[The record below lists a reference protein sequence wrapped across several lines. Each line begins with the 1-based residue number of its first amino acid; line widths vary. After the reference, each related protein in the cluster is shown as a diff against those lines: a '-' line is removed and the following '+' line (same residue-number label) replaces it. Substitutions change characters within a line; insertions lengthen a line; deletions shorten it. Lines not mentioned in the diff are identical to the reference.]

1 VPEPILVLEG
11 VVAVYGFSQVLQGV
25 SLAVERGRIVALLG
39 RNGAGKTTTLRS
51 VMGLVNVS
59 SGRIGFDGV
68 ELRGMRTFEIAQL
81 GIGYVPDDRRIF
93 PDLSVERNLALGAR
107 HNPRGAGGYW
117 NFDTVYQLFPPLR
130 EFRTRKGAVLS
141 GGEQKMRAL
150 GRALMGNPKL
160 LMLDEPSEGLSPVIL
175 SGLVKAIQ
183 KVCAE
188 GMTIL
193 IADQPHAARRLARLE
208 CFRGAQRHQRSPGFR
223 ARKPNSGIG
232 VERSLPRDLE
242 NSRNAAVM
250 TAQTVWLPMSS
261 RPCRSSPIN
270 C

>member
-1 VPEPILVLEG
+1 VRERLGAHVARLREADVVEQAVHLGLCVRVAMQPGERASGVPQPRQHRQL
-11 VVAVYGFSQVLQGV
+11 QVLSHGHLQ
-25 SLAVERGRIVALLG
+25 
-39 RNGAGKTTTLRS
+39 KD
-51 VMGLVNVS
+51 M
-59 SGRIGFDGV
+59 
-68 ELRGMRTFEIAQL
+68 
-81 GIGYVPDDRRIF
+81 PDDRRIF

-117 NFDTVYQLFPPLR
+117 NFDTIYQLFPPLR

-141 GGEQKMRAL
+141 GGEQKMLAL

-193 IADQPHAARRLARLE
+193 IADQTLKFARRLANYAYIVE
-208 CFRGAQRHQRSPGFR
+208 NGIIRHQVAVEGLLEGSEGV
-223 ARKPNSGIG
+223 RKY
-232 VERSLPRDLE
+232 L
-242 NSRNAAVM
+242 AV
-250 TAQTVWLPMSS
+250 
-261 RPCRSSPIN
+261 
-270 C
+270 